1 MIWGDILKENHN
13 NDFIPENEEMVD
25 ISGDKE
31 SVEKIYNKRKSGAKR
46 YSDKKGRDKSD
57 KLKLNENSAGS
68 DEFVDISQPSDSG
81 KRFKSKSLQDSGSK
95 KTKYDKKK
103 IAIISSVVA
112 AVVLVVVGV
121 TGFVLFNPSLF
132 SQNGNSNVAETSYV
146 FRFTEGTMVSGVSI
160 GNKTFEQA
168 KEILE
173 NNKDKFVT
181 PISISINADDEVIQF
196 TEKDFEYTYDID
208 EVLNTIKADE
218 TKITKNSSS
227 KTSPSL
233 NTGTTESITY
243 SVTATVTKDSVDKK
257 IKDVE
262 ERVNKEAVNAC
273 VSEFTPYSDERFK
286 YAEAQKGRKIDID
299 DLTQKIN
306 GFFEKN
312 ETEIR
317 IQAEVESVDADIQL
331 DDVKKNIVKL
341 AKYETV
347 SYNTANGTS
356 NMKVS
361 LEACNG
367 SVIEPGA
374 VWSFNK
380 CTGDSNLESN
390 GYLPAHVISDGELV
404 DGIGGGIC
412 QSSSTIYNAAIRAN
426 MEVDTRYNHKWASSY
441 VPTGLDATIDYPN
454 LDLKLKNPTDYQMF
468 IECKL
473 YDSNVLTV
481 TIWGYKSSS
490 YDEIITENKMLN
502 QSSDSYTVEA
512 FRVYLK
518 DGKEIDRESLGKS
531 TYDLDSSHGVVFY
544 DADNDNNAKSVGSS
558 TEETI
563 KKPASSQVDNANE
576 HSSAQHQESSRTESV
591 STQSSAQQQETEP
604 VQSSEVHTQPPAA
617 QTQPP
622 EVDTS
627 SVDQNS
633 DS

>member
-1 MIWGDILKENHN
+1 MKKDHK
-13 NDFIPENEEMVD
+13 NDFISENEELVD

-31 SVEKIYNKRKSGAKR
+31 SVEKIYNKRKLGAKR
-46 YSDKKGRDKSD
+46 YSDKKAYDKSD
-57 KLKLNENSAGS
+57 KLNENSVGS

-81 KRFKSKSLQDSGSK
+81 KRFKSGDLQDKGSK
-95 KTKYDKKK
+95 KSKYDKKK
-103 IAIISSVVA
+103 IAIVSSVVA
-112 AVVLVVVGV
+112 AAVLVVVGV
-121 TGFVLFNPSLF
+121 TGFVLSNSSLF
-132 SQNGNSNVAETSYV
+132 SQNGNSNSAETSYV

-173 NNKDKFVT
+173 NNKDKFIT

-218 TKITKNSSS
+218 TKTAKNSSS

-233 NTGTTESITY
+233 NSGTTESITY

-257 IKDVE
+257 IKEVE
-262 ERVNKEAVNAC
+262 EKVNKDAVNAC

-306 GFFEKN
+306 EFFEKN

-347 SYNTANGTS
+347 SYNTANGTN

-390 GYLPAHVISDGELV
+390 GYRSAHVISDGELV

-426 MEVDTRYNHKWASSY
+426 MDVESRANHKWASSY
-441 VPTGLDATIDYPN
+441 VPTGLDATIDYPA

-473 YDSNVLTV
+473 YDGNVLTV

-502 QSSDSYTVEA
+502 QGSDSYTVEA

-518 DGKEIDRESLGKS
+518 NGKEIDRESLGKS

-544 DADNDNNAKSVGSS
+544 DADNDSNAKSVESS
-558 TEETI
+558 SEETI
-563 KKPASSQVDNANE
+563 KKPESSQINNANE
-576 HSSAQHQESSRTESV
+576 HSSAQHQESSRSESV
-591 STQSSAQQQETEP
+591 STQPPTQQHKETEP
-604 VQSSEVHTQPPAA
+604 VQSSEVHTQPPATQA
-617 QTQPP
+617 QPP
-622 EVDTS
+622 EDDTS
-627 SVDQNS
+627 PVAQNS